1 MIDTHTHIYLRED
14 YPQDDA
20 GGVPGAVERA
30 LAAGVS
36 HLVFPCVALDTVD
49 QLLSAHHQYPDVTSV
64 GVGLHPTEVGADWR
78 AELREILDRY
88 SDEHPVAVGEVGID
102 LYHDSTW
109 CSRQME
115 AFGEQVQLAVERQ
128 LPVIIHCRE
137 GLDETLDVLRQFRQT
152 GIPPLLFHS
161 FTYGPDEACRILEE
175 HDACFGINGVV
186 TFKNAGSVR
195 DAVRQIG
202 IDRIVLETDAPW
214 LAPVPYRGRRNE
226 SSYLREICGKV
237 AEVFELDLSE
247 AERITDLNACR
258 IFAFKEE

>member
-14 YPQDDA
+14 FPEDDA
-20 GGVPGAVERA
+20 GGVPGAIDRA

-36 HLVFPCVALDTVD
+36 HLVFPCVALDTVEE
-49 QLLSAHHQYPDVTSV
+49 LLSAHHRYKDVTSV

-109 CSRQME
+109 RSRQME
-115 AFGEQVQLAVERQ
+115 AFGEQVQLALERR

-137 GLDETLDVLRQFRQT
+137 GLDETLDVLRQFRRT
-152 GIPPLLFHS
+152 GTPRLLFHS

-175 HDACFGINGVV
+175 HEAFFGINGVV
-186 TFKNAGSVR
+186 TFKNAATVR

-202 IDRIVLETDAPW
+202 IERIVLET
-214 LAPVPYRGRRNE
+214 
-226 SSYLREICGKV
+226 
-237 AEVFELDLSE
+237 
-247 AERITDLNACR
+247 
-258 IFAFKEE
+258 